1 MAELILDAEVRLGE
15 LLEGID
21 RKYKPPTV
29 GSKQGTDGNIP
40 KQEKNLPPN
49 IDKKQSYYAQQI
61 ANNPDV
67 VEEVKQTARE
77 KGELCSPASMT
88 L

>member
-15 LLEGID
+15 LLEGIPD
-21 RKYKPPTV
+21 KKSGARKT
-29 GSKQGTDGNIP
+29 GSKRGTRLLP
-40 KQEKNLPPN
+40 KG
-49 IDKKQSYYAQQI
+49 IDKKQSHYAQQLSKHT
-61 ANNPDV
+61 DV